1 MARNRNWKVNSALV
15 AAMSLLLLSGYR
27 SARLAVA
34 DRQHRKNFEAGA
46 REAIR
51 LEPRNALYYAGLSEL
66 LERQGRDPRPP
77 LRKAV
82 ALKPE
87 DADIRIR
94 LGLRAEMAGDLKEA
108 ERELLEAARRN
119 RKYAP
124 RWALTNF
131 YFRRGDEANFWL
143 WASKALNWSYADR
156 TPLFELC
163 WQLSPDAELLWSRA
177 APSRRPVLKSFVTF
191 LMGKEEFTAATSLA
205 ERLSETAA
213 GQEES
218 YFLDITDR
226 LLGAGHFAEA
236 LVIWNS
242 IASRGLLPY
251 EALDPG
257 GTAVVTNP
265 EIYNQPLG
273 RGFDWRIVE
282 VPGVHAARVAPAGLR
297 IWLSGEQPER
307 CEPLFQL
314 IPLESNRTYHL
325 TCRYSFSRSSLTI
338 ADAPTGLRWEIEAA
352 GNGLSPI
359 AASDPLVT
367 TKEGSLD
374 LTFRVPKGVAA
385 GRLVL
390 VHERPRGAMRVEGT
404 LIVSEVRVT
413 PANGA
418 PSAWAVSN

>member
-1 MARNRNWKVNSALV
+1 
-15 AAMSLLLLSGYR
+15 MSLLLLAGYR

-34 DRQHRKNFEAGA
+34 DLQYRKNLEASA

-51 LEPRNALYYAGLSEL
+51 LEPRNALYYTGLSEL
-66 LERQGRDPRPP
+66 LERQGRDPRPT
-77 LRKAV
+77 LRQAA

-94 LGLRAEMAGDLKEA
+94 LGLGAEMAGDLKEA
-108 ERELLEAARRN
+108 ERELLEAARRS

-131 YFRRGDEANFWL
+131 YFRRGDEANLWR
-143 WASKALNWSYADR
+143 WASEALSWSYGDR

-163 WQLSPDAELLWSRA
+163 SQFSPNAEFLWSRVV
-177 APSRRPVLKSFVTF
+177 PSRRPVLQNFVTF
-191 LMGKEEFTAATSLA
+191 LIGKEEFTAATSLA
-205 ERLSETAA
+205 EKLAETATS
-213 GQEES
+213 QEEG

-226 LLGAGHFAEA
+226 LLGARHFAEA

-242 IASRGLLPY
+242 ITSRGLLPY

-265 EIYNQPLG
+265 EIDNQPLG

-307 CEPLFQL
+307 CEPLFQF
-314 IPLESNRTYHL
+314 IPLESSGTYHL
-325 TCRYSFSRSSLTI
+325 TCRYTFSRSSMTI

-359 AASDPLVT
+359 AASGFLIP
-367 TKEGSLD
+367 TKEGSLG
-374 LTFRVPKGVAA
+374 LTFRVPKGVTA

-390 VHERPRGAMRVEGT
+390 VHERPRGATRVEGT
-404 LIVSEVRVT
+404 LILSEVRVT
-413 PANGA
+413 PVNGA
-418 PSAWAVSN
+418 PTAWLVSN